1 MEEAGGMPSGCSA
14 VDAVGGGSCD
24 AGAGD
29 GEDVREC
36 GRVAGVGWG
45 AEEGC
50 EECEEGERRKTGSCV
65 RWSMRRWRR
74 RGGSMRCRV

>member
-1 MEEAGGMPSGCSA
+1 M
-14 VDAVGGGSCD
+14 GGGSCD

-50 EECEEGERRKTGSCV
+50 DECEEGGEEEDGELCTMEHGGVERA
-65 RWSMRRWRR
+65 R
-74 RGGSMRCRV
+74 RGIRSRV